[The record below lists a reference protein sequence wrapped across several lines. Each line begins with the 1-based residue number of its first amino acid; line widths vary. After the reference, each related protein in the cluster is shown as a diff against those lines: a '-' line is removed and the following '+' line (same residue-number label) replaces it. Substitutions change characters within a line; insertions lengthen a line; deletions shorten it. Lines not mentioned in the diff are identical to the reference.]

1 MPLKEALNRL
11 RISTNGKVLR
21 NGRMR
26 TTGNDEE
33 KDEPSQWCSDRL
45 KLSTSTK
52 NILLSGNSQIKRM
65 PDKVNLQ
72 QRPGTSSKKMIHK
85 GDNTMNKVEFRS
97 EEKRDVCKKKT
108 SLSKRYRDYYVGEL
122 EDDTDDYEV
131 FLLSDG
137 HHIPSNTRS
146 QGADVSPESKLK
158 NSPKATTTTTNP
170 VYSHLVGSGGV
181 RWKLSACSSLPSWA
195 PAKLNGEQCLGTSS
209 KKKSPRANSTMD
221 KVDNSEDEWNVFNE
235 KSSLSNDGKKKQR
248 IYEKD
253 AENKRTSVRRA
264 AASLKR
270 YDHNYFVGEWE
281 DDSEEYE
288 VLPISD
294 QVTQEAR
301 EVNCLAVNCHQC
313 RRSDRRTVVP
323 CTKCKEKFYCI
334 KCIREWYPELEE
346 EEVSELCPYCHGKC
360 NCNLCLHSSG
370 MLKDQNKPISWV
382 ANCDGYIICAP
393 VEMGGCGKYILELQH
408 LLPRNWT
415 STLKAKAEKILIQC
429 NFCWVRNREVM
440 RKLLVANYE
449 MLDFET
455 ALNLFN
461 LVSSH
466 HWTIESTNDPQQL
479 HRAAS
484 RVGSDD
490 NCLYSTTAKD
500 AMEDD
505 ALVHFHS
512 IQAV

>member
-1 MPLKEALNRL
+1 MSLKEALNRL

-33 KDEPSQWCSDRL
+33 KDEPSQWCSNRL

-52 NILLSGNSQIKRM
+52 KILLSGNSQNKRM

-108 SLSKRYRDYYVGEL
+108 RTSSKKKIPQGESTMDKVDESEDEWSMYKEKPSLSKDAENRRTSVRRATGSFKRYRDYYVGEW

-131 FLLSDG
+131 FPLSDG

-146 QGADVSPESKLK
+146 QGADVSPELKPK
-158 NSPKATTTTTNP
+158 NSPKDAIKI
-170 VYSHLVGSGGV
+170 SG
-181 RWKLSACSSLPSWA
+181 KLSACSSLPSWA

-221 KVDNSEDEWNVFNE
+221 KVDNSEDEWNVCNE

-281 DDSEEYE
+281 DDSEY
-288 VLPISD
+288 
-294 QVTQEAR
+294 

-370 MLKDQNKPISWV
+370 MLKERVVKQFRNIQIEVVIGGEPLPESFHNMEIPQDQNKPISWV

-415 STLKAKAEKILIQC
+415 STLKAKAERILIQC
-429 NFCWVRNREVM
+429 NFCWVRNREGVM

-449 MLDFET
+449 MYLQRLDII
-455 ALNLFN
+455 A
-461 LVSSH
+461 
-466 HWTIESTNDPQQL
+466 D
-479 HRAAS
+479 
-484 RVGSDD
+484 
-490 NCLYSTTAKD
+490 
-500 AMEDD
+500 
-505 ALVHFHS
+505 
-512 IQAV
+512 